1 MPIKSLR
8 AVSLLKDT
16 VIWRMG
22 IYKGRDSLAYNIA
35 GMEVKQMKIAII
47 GAGAMGSLY
56 GGYLS
61 KAGQEV
67 YLVDVWQQHVDEI
80 NAHGLKIEE
89 PEGEVTV
96 YPKAA
101 VSADAVGAVDLAIVF
116 VKSIMT
122 KKAMES
128 NAALIS
134 PHTYVLSLQNGYG
147 NIDEIEKFVKRE
159 QIIAGTTAH
168 GATMISAGRIKH
180 AGKGATH
187 IGSVS
192 KGDDTKV
199 QEIAQIL
206 KAAGFDT
213 DVSNNVMELVWD
225 KLIINVGIN
234 ALTAILKLR
243 NGQLLDHEGSK
254 AIMKAAVEEA
264 VMVANSLGMNFN
276 SEETLKK
283 VMDVAQKT
291 GQNMSSMLQDVT
303 NKRKTEI
310 DTINGAI
317 VREGS
322 KQNISTPVNI
332 VLTNLIKTMEKSY

>member
-1 MPIKSLR
+1 
-8 AVSLLKDT
+8 
-16 VIWRMG
+16 
-22 IYKGRDSLAYNIA
+22 
-35 GMEVKQMKIAII
+35 MKIAII

-80 NAHGLKIEE
+80 NMHGLKIEE
-89 PEGEVTV
+89 PEGEVAV

-101 VSADAVGAVDLAIVF
+101 VSADTVGTVDLAIVF

-128 NAALIS
+128 NIALIS
-134 PHTYVLSLQNGYG
+134 PNTYVLSLQNGYG
-147 NIDEIEKFVKRE
+147 NIDEIEKFVKRDR
-159 QIIAGTTAH
+159 IIAGTTAH
-168 GATMISAGRIKH
+168 GATMLSPGRIKH
-180 AGKGATH
+180 AGKGVTH

-192 KGDDTKV
+192 KDDDKKV

-206 KAAGFDT
+206 KTAGFDT
-213 DVSNNVMELVWD
+213 DAAHNVMELIWD

-234 ALTAILKLR
+234 ALTAVLKLR
-243 NGQLLDHEGSK
+243 NGQLLDHDESK
-254 AIMKAAVEEA
+254 VIMKAAVEEA
-264 VMVANSLGMNFN
+264 VMVANSLGMNFDN
-276 SEETLKK
+276 EETLKK
-283 VMDVAQKT
+283 VMEVARKT
-291 GQNMSSMLQDVT
+291 EQNMSSMLQDVT

-322 KQNISTPVNI
+322 KANISTPSNM
-332 VLTNLIKTMEKSY
+332 VLTNLVKTIENSY